1 MLKKDKNYKQI
12 FFDLDGTLLD
22 TAPEF
27 SKSLNN
33 LTLNRLNK
41 EISFE
46 KIRNL
51 VSDGV
56 GALVKLAFGVH
67 ENEEEFE
74 MYRNELLNEYAKFYL
89 DSSLL
94 SLIHI

>member
-27 SKSLNN
+27 SRSINN
-33 LTLNRLNK
+33 LTLKRLNK
-41 EISFE
+41 EISFNE
-46 KIRNL
+46 IRNL

-56 GALVKLAFGVH
+56 GALVKLAFGVS
-67 ENEEEFE
+67 E
-74 MYRNELLNEYAKFYL
+74 MKKNLRYIEKNYSMNIPNF
-89 DSSLL
+89 
-94 SLIHI
+94 I